1 MMKKGRIAEV
11 YRFLAVASMAKMTDD
26 EKIALIR
33 LLRQMKPV
41 AVEIQEA
48 VSDAMKQAEQSGME
62 REAAVRLAERAA
74 QDIAM
79 ADVDMDLHRLAQQ
92 AFDHLVLSNN
102 WTFAQIDELEGVIS
116 GS

>member
-41 AVEIQEA
+41 AMEIQEA
-48 VSDAMKQAEQSGME
+48 VTDAMKQAEQSGME
-62 REAAVRLAERAA
+62 REAAVAVANRAV

-79 ADVDMDLHRLAQQ
+79 ASCDMDLHKLTQDG
-92 AFDHLVLSNN
+92 FDHLVLGNDWN
-102 WTFAQIDELEGVIS
+102 FAQIDELEEELKN
-116 GS
+116 